1 MYSYLH
7 TEHHHNI
14 LMLLDFRKGQLLK
27 PGGWFDIFVAVS
39 NKGPVTRSKNILTRF
54 KTNFWLN
61 IIHHIHTCDLHMH
74 KKPTVLCTEP
84 KV

>member
-7 TEHHHNI
+7 TEHRHNI

-27 PGGWFDIFVAVS
+27 PGGWFDIFVSVS
-39 NKGPVTRSKNILTRF
+39 NKGPVTRSENILTRF

-61 IIHHIHTCDLHMH
+61 IIHHIHKCDLHMH